1 MVIISHLHD
10 DHIDPIAE
18 SLLPNN
24 ITILSQPEDESEIEA
39 KGFCNLIPVADTIS
53 WKGISITR
61 DWGTFVLNVQNY
73 SLKCWYTSPPGEN
86 IIRLMNLR
94 YV

>member
-53 WKGISITR
+53 WKGISIPR

-73 SLKCWYTSPPGEN
+73 SCLIMRESYTMISVKRPD
-86 IIRLMNLR
+86 NL
-94 YV
+94 